1 MKSYRPWHPDQ
12 SFLFPPSPRDWLPED
27 HLAYFVLDLVAGLD
41 LSKIEGAIHAKDARG
56 TRPYDPR
63 MMTALILYGYS
74 VGVVSSRRLERATH
88 EDVAFRVLA
97 GDQHPDHTAISAF
110 RKRHLKAL
118 GSLFVQVL
126 RLCQKAGLVKLGHV
140 ALDGTKIKANASKRK
155 AMSYRRI
162 LKKEK
167 ALAAEVEAML
177 HEANAVDQSEDELY
191 GKDRR
196 GDELPEELQ
205 RREGRMKKLAEARRS
220 LEAGAA
226 KTYAKKS
233 QTCARAKA
241 KKAEKS
247 KKAKSTKQPD
257 KAQQSPSAQTAN
269 EAEIA
274 RFEAEYA
281 AAAAIGAAEQV
292 VEAAQREVEE
302 LAKKVKGPA
311 SKRRVT
317 HARQRQARA
326 EQELSQTREELTT
339 SASNETGHE
348 LPKHST
354 QITSLG
360 APSDKAQANFTDP
373 DSRIMKTG
381 DGFIQGFNCQ
391 AAVDEEHQ
399 VIVAA
404 AATNQAPDAEHLK
417 PVLNA
422 LVENCGA
429 VPEVFTADAGYWSD
443 DNARFCEELETEA
456 YIATGRERAA
466 PKESGTSP
474 PRAKQSKLKEAMA
487 QKLKTESGKAKYAR
501 RKAVGEPPFG
511 QIKEARGLRRFLLRG
526 MEQVSEEWNLMCL
539 THNLLKLFRAQVA
552 AKQAPA

>member
-12 SFLFPPSPRDWLPED
+12 SFLFPPSPREWLPED

-41 LSKIEGAIHAKDARG
+41 LSQIEGAIHAKDARG

-74 VGVVSSRRLERATH
+74 VGVVSSRRIERATH
-88 EDVAFRVLA
+88 EDVGFRVLA

-110 RKRHLKAL
+110 RKRHIEAL
-118 GSLFVQVL
+118 GSLFVQIL

-155 AMSYRRI
+155 AMSYKRI

-167 ALAAEVEAML
+167 ALIAEVEAML
-177 HEANAVDQSEDELY
+177 REASAVDHAEDELY
-191 GKDRR
+191 GKARR
-196 GDELPEELQ
+196 GDELPEELR
-205 RREGRMKKLAEARRS
+205 RREGRLKKLAGARRA

-226 KTYAKKS
+226 KAYAKKS
-233 QTCARAKA
+233 QTRAQA
-241 KKAEKS
+241 KAEKAEQP
-247 KKAKSTKQPD
+247 KQADKVQPSTPNQ
-257 KAQQSPSAQTAN
+257 ATN

-274 RFEAEYA
+274 RFEAEYDT
-281 AAAAIGAAEQV
+281 AAAIGAAEQV

-302 LAKKVKGPA
+302 LAKEAKGPG

-317 HARQRQARA
+317 HARQRQERA
-326 EQELSQTREELTT
+326 QKELVQTREELTPG
-339 SASNETGHE
+339 SSNESLHE
-348 LPKHST
+348 LPKHNT
-354 QITSLG
+354 PITPLG
-360 APSDKAQANFTDP
+360 APAPKAQANFTDP

-381 DGFIQGFNCQ
+381 DGFVQGFNCQ

-399 VIVAA
+399 IIVAA
-404 AATNQAPDAEHLK
+404 AATNQSPDVEHLK
-417 PVLNA
+417 PLLNA
-422 LVENCGA
+422 LVKNCGA

-443 DNARFCEELETEA
+443 DNARFCEELGTDA
-456 YIATGRERAA
+456 HIATGRVRAA
-466 PKESGTSP
+466 PKEGGTSP
-474 PRAKQSKLKEAMA
+474 PRSKQSKLKDAMTR
-487 QKLKTESGKAKYAR
+487 KLKTESGKARYAR

-511 QIKEARGLRRFLLRG
+511 QIKAARGLGRFLLRG
-526 MEQVSEEWNLMCL
+526 MDQVSEEWNLMCL
-539 THNLLKLFRAQVA
+539 THNLLKLFRAQGA